1 MLLRHRLQNT
11 ATWLFREPRYVW
23 LCVSVCAVAVA
34 VIVRHGATEPAVRLV
49 GLVLQLGGIVTVVWG
64 IVETRQFF
72 GMQSPLRA
80 FRGWLSRFPLR
91 RRTIV
96 GAVGAAVSAS
106 DALSA
111 RGHTSWPID
120 ATAPLEQRVL
130 ILERNLPL
138 IQERISGFQA
148 EVDRTTHALKDQMKS
163 EEQHRLALSQQVQS
177 QLKTYG
183 TGGLHISA
191 IGAVWVFLGTVLGTA
206 SLEISALLK

>member
-11 ATWLFREPRYVW
+11 ATWLLREPRYFW
-23 LCVSVCAVAVA
+23 LCISVCAVAVA
-34 VIVRHGATEPAVRLV
+34 VIFGRGATEPAVRLV

-64 IVETRQFF
+64 IVATRQFF

-80 FRGWLSRFPLR
+80 FTEWLSRFPLR
-91 RRTIV
+91 GRIIV
-96 GAVGAAVSAS
+96 GAIGEAVSAS

-111 RGHTSWPID
+111 RGYTSWPID

-138 IQERISGFQA
+138 IQERISGFQT
-148 EVDRTTHALKDQMKS
+148 EFDRAIQELKDQLKS
-163 EEQHRLALSQQVQS
+163 EVQHRLELSQHMQS
-177 QLKTYG
+177 QLKKYG

-206 SLEISALLK
+206 SPEISAWLK